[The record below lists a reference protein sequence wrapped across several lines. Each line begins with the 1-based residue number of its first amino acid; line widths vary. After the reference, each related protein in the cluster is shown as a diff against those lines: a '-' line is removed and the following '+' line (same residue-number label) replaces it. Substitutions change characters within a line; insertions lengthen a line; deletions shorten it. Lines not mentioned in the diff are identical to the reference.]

1 MKYHVKDGKPRFSYT
16 CDQGIDRFISLPTY
30 HLHLEDRDVLADLM
44 VLYCEGKRSASYAT
58 WVNRIKITLYAAIEY
73 LCIDCLP
80 TNAQGWRELIKQAYV
95 HTLTSQE
102 KKALSTRVNEW
113 NKNLRPFLEFLKE
126 RDVIPPHVIIPKM
139 KKIGEVTKNSN
150 FKSTLIGEKQA
161 AEVKVDNTINNV
173 LVPVSLS
180 RNDVEYLDEFQF
192 DLKRARD
199 ALHDCLMKYWKAIKT
214 HYDFGQSLLADF
226 PKEHP
231 LLLERYKNG
240 DRYDYFY
247 DRNDLGKGGKPKPP
261 RRRNIAN
268 PTSLFGSMLF
278 MYVVGSEF
286 NGIFKVHELPKMK
299 LPSSMNSGS
308 MKSDDFVCLPKLDFE
323 STENIDLSHRFDWCF
338 GYLRNAD
345 IGCLIALLMMLNP
358 KFTYISLLQAKV
370 KYTDG
375 KPLLE
380 LDDLGVS
387 FSITKARA
395 SDMKKEHLDD
405 VSKEILEFLHEIREK
420 HQHLIKNK
428 KQKNFL
434 FLAYS
439 RQTKGLVN
447 PNYGKVSQIIT
458 GVEDA
463 RLTKRGYRTTHLSSH
478 FTSLLDV
485 GLGPGALT
493 HSKIRATEGVLEWF
507 RTGSITS
514 ASRVLGNSKKVAL
527 EHYIPEPLI
536 AQYNTRLVR
545 RFQNLFIIAAT
556 FEEKYCLEAVDFNSW
571 QEIHRFLITI
581 LEDEGNKSPLVEY
594 LRKLSVVGIGDEVK
608 GNLNVPLSQNTL
620 TALYL
625 YRLAALN
632 SSVRTKD
639 LSKVDDVTQ
648 LSPLAFITLANH
660 LINSL
665 PSNKE
670 SHIVEMHKR
679 ATKQANVLLSRTNW
693 GDLFLSKG
701 EVL

>member
-1 MKYHVKDGKPRFSYT
+1 MKYHVKNGKPGFNYT
-16 CDQGIDRFISLPTY
+16 CDQGVGRFASLSKY
-30 HLHLEDRDVLADLM
+30 HLNLQDRDVLSGLFI
-44 VLYCEGKRSASYAT
+44 LYCEGKRSKTLES
-58 WVNRIKITLYAAIEY
+58 WLKRMNSTLYAALEY
-73 LCIDCLP
+73 LCIDHLP
-80 TNAQGWRELIKQAYV
+80 TDTKGWRELVKTAYSI
-95 HTLTSQE
+95 TLVSNAN
-102 KKALSTRVNEW
+102 KALSTRVDEW
-113 NKNLRPFLEFLKE
+113 NKNLRPFLIFIKE
-126 RDVIPPHVIIPKM
+126 RDVIPPNIIIPKM
-139 KKIGEVTKNSN
+139 KKTGEVTKNSSLN
-150 FKSTLIGEKQA
+150 DTLIGEKQA
-161 AEVKVDNTINNV
+161 VEVEHTINNV

-180 RNDVEYLDEFQF
+180 RNDAEYLDEFEF
-192 DLKRARD
+192 DLKRTRD
-199 ALHDCLMKYWKAIKT
+199 VLHDSLMKYWKAIKT
-214 HYDFGQSLLADF
+214 HYDFAQSLMEDF
-226 PKEHP
+226 PKKHP
-231 LLLERYKNG
+231 ILLERYKNG

-247 DRNDLGKGGKPKPP
+247 DKNDLGKNGKPKPP

-278 MYVVGSEF
+278 MYVVGSEC
-286 NGIFKVHELPKMK
+286 NGILNIHDLPTVK
-299 LPSSMNSGS
+299 LPNKISDSAIT
-308 MKSDDFVCLPKLDFE
+308 SDDVVCLPELGFE
-323 STENIDLSHRFDWCF
+323 STDNISLSHRFDWCF

-370 KYTDG
+370 KHTDG
-375 KPLLE
+375 QPLLE

-387 FSITKARA
+387 FSIEKSRA

-405 VSKEILEFLHEIREK
+405 VSIDIFEFLHEIREK

-428 KQKNFL
+428 KQHNFL

-439 RQTKGLVN
+439 QKIKGLVN
-447 PNYGKVSQIIT
+447 PNSCKVSKIIT

-463 RLTKRGYRTTHLSSH
+463 RSTKRGHRRIHLSSH

-514 ASRVLGNSKKVAL
+514 ASRVLGNTKKVAL
-527 EHYIPEPLI
+527 EHYIPAPLI

-545 RFQNLFIIAAT
+545 RFQNLFILAAT

-571 QEIHRFLITI
+571 QEIHRFLMTT
-581 LEDEGNKSPLVEY
+581 LEDEDNKSPLVEH
-594 LRKLSVVGIGDEVK
+594 LRKLSVESIDDEVK
-608 GNLNVPLSQNTL
+608 GSLDVPLSENTL

-632 SSVRTKD
+632 SSVSSKD
-639 LSKVDDVTQ
+639 LLKVDDATQ

-665 PSNKE
+665 PANKE
-670 SHIVEMHKR
+670 SSIAEMHKR
-679 ATKQANVLLSRTNW
+679 ATKQARLLLSRTNW
-693 GDLFLSKG
+693 GDLFISKG